1 MPRKKELTYQTEQQ
15 AFAKAIRKIMKENNL
30 TQEELGKIIGVARQT
45 ISQYASGQSIPD
57 VNIIY
62 SIKEK
67 FGLSADYVL
76 GYAEATKPSN
86 EMILKELGID
96 ENACEILKSYIKK
109 NSTNRKNDKIK
120 MLNYL
125 IENIEDDLLEN
136 LYNYLFH
143 DVEITEGNKDNRVLL
158 YACAPD
164 NKDML
169 GMFYNT
175 TLAQYFLVNLIE
187 KLANLKKGIDKTLED
202 KNNGKCWKTKRRI
215 V

>member
-45 ISQYASGQSIPD
+45 ISQYASGQSTPD

-76 GYAEATKPSN
+76 GFAEATKPSN

-109 NSTNRKNDKIK
+109 DSTNRKNDKIK

-187 KLANLKKGIDKTLED
+187 KLANLKKDIDKTLED
-202 KNNGKCWKTKRRI
+202 K
-215 V
+215 

>member
-187 KLANLKKGIDKTLED
+187 KLANLKKDIDKTLED
-202 KNNGKCWKTKRRI
+202 K
-215 V
+215 

>member
-15 AFAKAIRKIMKENNL
+15 AFAKAIRKIMKENSL
-30 TQEELGKIIGVARQT
+30 TQEELGKMIGVARQT

-57 VNIIY
+57 VNVIY
-62 SIKEK
+62 SIKEN
-67 FGLSADYVL
+67 FGLSADYIL

-86 EMILKELGID
+86 ETILKELGID
-96 ENACEILKSYIKK
+96 ENACEILKNYIKK
-109 NSTNRKNDKIK
+109 DSTNRKNCKMK
-120 MLNYL
+120 MLNFL
-125 IENIEDDLLEN
+125 IENIEDDFLEN

-143 DVEITEGNKDNRVLL
+143 DLEIMESNKDNRILL

-175 TLAQYFLVNLIE
+175 TLTQYLLVNLIE
-187 KLANLKKGIDKTLED
+187 KLANLKQDIDKTLGD
-202 KNNGKCWKTKRRI
+202 KK
-215 V
+215 

>member
-45 ISQYASGQSIPD
+45 ISQYASGQSTPD

-76 GYAEATKPSN
+76 GFAEATKPSN

-109 NSTNRKNDKIK
+109 DSTNRKNDKIK

-202 KNNGKCWKTKRRI
+202 KNNGKC
-215 V
+215 

>member
-15 AFAKAIRKIMKENNL
+15 AFAKAIRKIMKENSL
-30 TQEELGKIIGVARQT
+30 TQEELGKMIGVARQT

-57 VNIIY
+57 VNVIY
-62 SIKEK
+62 SIKEN
-67 FGLSADYVL
+67 FGLSADYIL

-86 EMILKELGID
+86 ETILKELGID
-96 ENACEILKSYIKK
+96 ENACEILKNYIKK
-109 NSTNRKNDKIK
+109 DSTNRKNYKMK
-120 MLNYL
+120 MLNFL
-125 IENIEDDLLEN
+125 IENIEDDFLEN

-143 DVEITEGNKDNRVLL
+143 DLEIMESNKDNRVLL

-175 TLAQYFLVNLIE
+175 TLTQYLLVNLIE
-187 KLANLKKGIDKTLED
+187 KLANLKKDIDKTLGD
-202 KNNGKCWKTKRRI
+202 KK
-215 V
+215 

>member
-15 AFAKAIRKIMKENNL
+15 AFAKAIRKIMKENSL
-30 TQEELGKIIGVARQT
+30 TQEELGKMIGVARQT

-57 VNIIY
+57 VNVIY
-62 SIKEK
+62 SIKEN
-67 FGLSADYVL
+67 FGLSADYIL

-86 EMILKELGID
+86 ETILKELGID
-96 ENACEILKSYIKK
+96 ENACEILKNYIKK
-109 NSTNRKNDKIK
+109 DSTNRKNCKMK
-120 MLNYL
+120 MLNFL
-125 IENIEDDLLEN
+125 IENIEDDFLEN

-143 DVEITEGNKDNRVLL
+143 DLEIIESNKDNRVLL

-175 TLAQYFLVNLIE
+175 TLTQYLLVNLIE
-187 KLANLKKGIDKTLED
+187 KLANLKKDIDKTLGD
-202 KNNGKCWKTKRRI
+202 KK
-215 V
+215 

>member
-45 ISQYASGQSIPD
+45 ISQYASGQSTPD

-76 GYAEATKPSN
+76 GFAEATKPSN

-109 NSTNRKNDKIK
+109 DSTNRKNDKIK

-143 DVEITEGNKDNRVLL
+143 DVEISEGNKDNRVLL

-187 KLANLKKGIDKTLED
+187 KLANLKKDIDKTLED
-202 KNNGKCWKTKRRI
+202 K
-215 V
+215 

>member
-143 DVEITEGNKDNRVLL
+143 DGEIKDGDKDAQISLC
-158 YACAPD
+158 ACNVSSREIIGA
-164 NKDML
+164 L
-169 GMFYNT
+169 YNT
-175 TLAQYFLVNLIE
+175 TLTQFFFANLIE
-187 KLANLKKGIDKTLED
+187 KLANLKKDIDKTLEE
-202 KNNGKCWKTKRRI
+202 KQ
-215 V
+215 

>member
-15 AFAKAIRKIMKENNL
+15 AFAKAIRKIMKENSL
-30 TQEELGKIIGVARQT
+30 TQEELGKMIGVARQT

-57 VNIIY
+57 VNVIY
-62 SIKEK
+62 SIKEN
-67 FGLSADYVL
+67 FGLSADYIL

-86 EMILKELGID
+86 ETILKELGID

-109 NSTNRKNDKIK
+109 DSANRKNYKMK
-120 MLNYL
+120 MLNFL
-125 IENIEDDLLEN
+125 IENIEDDFLEN

-143 DVEITEGNKDNRVLL
+143 DLEIMESNKDNRVLL

-175 TLAQYFLVNLIE
+175 TLTQYLLVNLIE
-187 KLANLKKGIDKTLED
+187 KLANLKKDIDKTLGD
-202 KNNGKCWKTKRRI
+202 KK
-215 V
+215 

>member
-45 ISQYASGQSIPD
+45 ISQYASGQSTPD

-76 GYAEATKPSN
+76 GFAEATKPSN
-86 EMILKELGID
+86 EMILEELGID

-109 NSTNRKNDKIK
+109 DSTNRKNDKIK

-187 KLANLKKGIDKTLED
+187 KLANLKKDIDKTLED
-202 KNNGKCWKTKRRI
+202 K
-215 V
+215 

>member
-15 AFAKAIRKIMKENNL
+15 AFAKAIRKIMKENSL
-30 TQEELGKIIGVARQT
+30 TQEELGKMIGVARQT

-57 VNIIY
+57 VNVIY
-62 SIKEK
+62 SIKEN
-67 FGLSADYVL
+67 FGLSADYIL

-86 EMILKELGID
+86 ETILKELGID
-96 ENACEILKSYIKK
+96 ENACEILKNYIKK
-109 NSTNRKNDKIK
+109 DSTNRKNCKMK
-120 MLNYL
+120 MLNFL
-125 IENIEDDLLEN
+125 IENIEDDFLEN

-143 DVEITEGNKDNRVLL
+143 DLEIMESNKDNRVLL

-175 TLAQYFLVNLIE
+175 TLKQYLLVNLIE
-187 KLANLKKGIDKTLED
+187 KLANLKQDIDKTLGD
-202 KNNGKCWKTKRRI
+202 KK
-215 V
+215 

>member
-45 ISQYASGQSIPD
+45 ISQYASGQSTPD

-76 GYAEATKPSN
+76 GFAEATKPSN

-109 NSTNRKNDKIK
+109 DSTNRKNDKIK

-187 KLANLKKGIDKTLED
+187 KLANLKKDIDKTLEE
-202 KNNGKCWKTKRRI
+202 KQ
-215 V
+215 

>member
-202 KNNGKCWKTKRRI
+202 KNNGKC
-215 V
+215 

>member
-109 NSTNRKNDKIK
+109 DSTNRKNDKIK

-187 KLANLKKGIDKTLED
+187 KLANLKKDIDKTLED
-202 KNNGKCWKTKRRI
+202 K
-215 V
+215 

>member
-15 AFAKAIRKIMKENNL
+15 AFAKAIRKIMKENSL
-30 TQEELGKIIGVARQT
+30 TQEELGKMIGVARQT

-57 VNIIY
+57 VNVIY
-62 SIKEK
+62 SIKEN
-67 FGLSADYVL
+67 FGLSADYIL

-86 EMILKELGID
+86 ETILKELGID
-96 ENACEILKSYIKK
+96 ENACEILKNYIKK
-109 NSTNRKNDKIK
+109 DSTNRKNCKMK
-120 MLNYL
+120 MLNFL
-125 IENIEDDLLEN
+125 IENIEDDFLEN

-143 DVEITEGNKDNRVLL
+143 DLEIMESNKDNRVLL

-175 TLAQYFLVNLIE
+175 TLTQYLLVNLIE
-187 KLANLKKGIDKTLED
+187 KLANLKQDIDKTLGD
-202 KNNGKCWKTKRRI
+202 KK
-215 V
+215 

>member
-15 AFAKAIRKIMKENNL
+15 AFAKAIRKIMKENSL
-30 TQEELGKIIGVARQT
+30 TQEELGKMIGVARQT

-57 VNIIY
+57 VNVIY
-62 SIKEK
+62 SIKEN
-67 FGLSADYVL
+67 FGLSADYIL

-86 EMILKELGID
+86 ETILKELGID
-96 ENACEILKSYIKK
+96 ENACEILKNYIKK
-109 NSTNRKNDKIK
+109 DSTNRKNCKMK
-120 MLNYL
+120 MLNFL
-125 IENIEDDLLEN
+125 IENIEDDFLEN

-143 DVEITEGNKDNRVLL
+143 DLEIMESNKDNRVLL

-175 TLAQYFLVNLIE
+175 TLTQYLLVNLIE
-187 KLANLKKGIDKTLED
+187 KLANLKKDIDKTLGD
-202 KNNGKCWKTKRRI
+202 KK
-215 V
+215 

>member
-45 ISQYASGQSIPD
+45 ISQYASGQSTPD

-76 GYAEATKPSN
+76 GFAEATKPSN

-96 ENACEILKSYIKK
+96 ENACEILKIYIKK
-109 NSTNRKNDKIK
+109 DSTNRKNDKIK

-187 KLANLKKGIDKTLED
+187 KLANLKKDIDKTLED
-202 KNNGKCWKTKRRI
+202 K
-215 V
+215 

>member
-45 ISQYASGQSIPD
+45 ISQYASGQSTPD

-76 GYAEATKPSN
+76 GFAEATKPSN

-109 NSTNRKNDKIK
+109 DSTNRKNDKIK

-164 NKDML
+164 NKDL
-169 GMFYNT
+169 FGMFYNT

-187 KLANLKKGIDKTLED
+187 KLAKLKKDIDKTLED
-202 KNNGKCWKTKRRI
+202 KK
-215 V
+215 